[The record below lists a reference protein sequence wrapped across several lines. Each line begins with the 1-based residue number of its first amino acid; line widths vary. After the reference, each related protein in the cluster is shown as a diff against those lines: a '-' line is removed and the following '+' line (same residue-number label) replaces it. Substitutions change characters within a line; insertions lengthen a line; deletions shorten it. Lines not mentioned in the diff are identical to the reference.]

1 MCHMKAFYLI
11 LGVMMG
17 CILLPFSAEAD
28 VLLGSDPVPADTG
41 RVVHADSTSR
51 DSLRTDTLR
60 EVVVKPDSV
69 LQIMKVLK
77 QTTKD
82 NTPRTKSL
90 GDVIEKVAPGLQDKM
105 LHPFAMKQRKAER
118 RKKKLYRALEQYD
131 QAKSFNDLLDEAVK
145 RQQLEDELKKKGGR

>member
-1 MCHMKAFYLI
+1 MKVICFIFVL
-11 LGVMMG
+11 
-17 CILLPFSAEAD
+17 
-28 VLLGSDPVPADTG
+28 LLGSILCPFSWGAEVLMSTGCLPADTS
-41 RVVHADSTSR
+41 RVQRPDSLLSR

-77 QTTKD
+77 KTTQD

-90 GDVIEKVAPGLQDKM
+90 GDVIEDLAPGLQDKM
-105 LHPFAMKQRKAER
+105 LHPFAMKQRKSER

-131 QAKSFNDLLDEAVK
+131 QAKTFNDLLDEAVK
-145 RQQLEDELKKKGGR
+145 RQQLEDERKQNEGR

>member
-1 MCHMKAFYLI
+1 MKVICFIFVL
-11 LGVMMG
+11 LLG
-17 CILLPFSAEAD
+17 CILCPPSRGAEVLMSA
-28 VLLGSDPVPADTG
+28 GSLPADTS
-41 RVVHADSTSR
+41 RVQRPDSLLSR

-77 QTTKD
+77 KTTKD

-90 GDVIEKVAPGLQDKM
+90 GDVIEDLAPGLQDKM
-105 LHPFAMKQRKAER
+105 LHPFAMKQRKSER

-131 QAKSFNDLLDEAVK
+131 QAKTFNDLLDEAVK
-145 RQQLEDELKKKGGR
+145 RQQLEDERKQNEGR

>member
-1 MCHMKAFYLI
+1 MKVICFIFVL
-11 LGVMMG
+11 
-17 CILLPFSAEAD
+17 
-28 VLLGSDPVPADTG
+28 LLGSILCPSSWGAEVLMSAGYLPADTS
-41 RVVHADSTSR
+41 RVQRPDSLLSR

-77 QTTKD
+77 KTTKD
-82 NTPRTKSL
+82 NTLRTKSL
-90 GDVIEKVAPGLQDKM
+90 GDVIEDLAPGLQDKM

-131 QAKSFNDLLDEAVK
+131 QAKTFNDLLDEAVK
-145 RQQLEDELKKKGGR
+145 RQQLEDERKQNEGR

>member
-1 MCHMKAFYLI
+1 MKVICFIFVL
-11 LGVMMG
+11 
-17 CILLPFSAEAD
+17 
-28 VLLGSDPVPADTG
+28 LLGSILCPFSWGAEVLMSTGCLPADTG
-41 RVVHADSTSR
+41 RVQR
-51 DSLRTDTLR
+51 PDSLRTDTLR

-77 QTTKD
+77 KTTKD

-90 GDVIEKVAPGLQDKM
+90 GDVIEDLAPGLQDKM

-131 QAKSFNDLLDEAVK
+131 QAKTFNDLLDEAVK
-145 RQQLEDELKKKGGR
+145 RQQLEDERKQNEGR